1 MLRNIAALGGDK
13 LFRKIQ
19 TRPNKHTRQADKPDR
34 QEQTDTDQT
43 ASQTYRHTRH
53 TGKGGR
59 PDRQT
64 RADRQTMQAGETDRL
79 V

>member
-1 MLRNIAALGGDK
+1 MFG
-13 LFRKIQ
+13 KIQ

-53 TGKGGR
+53 TGKVGR

-64 RADRQTMQAGETDRL
+64 DKSR
-79 V
+79 